1 MDKYYK
7 NLVQKPK
14 YEARTEFDDVNV
26 RQYPTMTFMS
36 NEFVPGS
43 NVYIEKGWIWTMPD
57 PNPHIPEHTH
67 AESDEFV
74 LHIGSDY
81 KNPEDLGGEIEFV
94 VGGEPLKINRTL
106 AYYVPAGVVHS
117 PLTWKSVARP
127 HLQMTIIMGAGT
139 LAEAV
144 PAGYKG

>member
-1 MDKYYK
+1 MAKYYK
-7 NLVQKPK
+7 NLVQKLK
-14 YEARTEFDDVNV
+14 YEARTDFDDVKG

-36 NEFVPGS
+36 NELIPGS
-43 NVYIEKGWIWTMPD
+43 NMYIEEGWIWDMPD

-94 VGGEPLKINRTL
+94 VGVNRLKSTRL
-106 AYYVPAGVVHS
+106 RS
-117 PLTWKSVARP
+117 SMCRRD
-127 HLQMTIIMGAGT
+127 
-139 LAEAV
+139 
-144 PAGYKG
+144 

>member
-1 MDKYYK
+1 MAKYYK
-7 NLVQKPK
+7 NPVQKPK
-14 YEARTEFDDVNV
+14 YEARTDFDDVKG

-36 NEFVPGS
+36 NELVLGS
-43 NVYIEKGWIWTMPD
+43 NVYIEKGWVQAMPD

-94 VGGEPLKINRTL
+94 VGRLESTRPQQSRYMRLHVFGIGEMISELHR
-106 AYYVPAGVVHS
+106 
-117 PLTWKSVARP
+117 
-127 HLQMTIIMGAGT
+127 
-139 LAEAV
+139 
-144 PAGYKG
+144 